1 MLIGE
6 PPRTQGDLN
15 FVLFGFP
22 VRVHPFF
29 WLIALLL
36 GLRGGDD
43 NEPVSVLIWVAA
55 VFVSI
60 LVHELGHAFAIR
72 RFGGQ
77 AWITLYG
84 MGGLASSSDAN
95 RSPSAQIQISAAGP
109 AAGFVLAGAVL
120 LAIQLAGRQAGLAFQ
135 RSSLDLETMGVQSLF
150 VPDLVLFVAYY
161 QPFDAPRLNELVGNL
176 LSINFLWGFLNL
188 LPVYPL
194 DGGQIAREVLVQQ
207 NPAKGIIQSLWL
219 SVLTAGCLAAY
230 ALTKEQIY
238 VALLFGYFAYTSYAT
253 VQAYMGRGGG
263 RGW

>member
-36 GLRGGDD
+36 GMRVKD
-43 NEPVSVLIWVAA
+43 PVSVLIWVGA

-84 MGGLASSSDAN
+84 MGGLASSNDAH
-95 RSPSAQIQISAAGP
+95 RTPRTQILISAAGP
-109 AAGFVLAGAVL
+109 AAGFAFAALVIFGINLAGHEVH
-120 LAIQLAGRQAGLAFQ
+120 FV
-135 RSSLDLETMGVQSLF
+135 RSL
-150 VPDLVLFVAYY
+150 VPVRYD
-161 QPFDAPRLNELVGNL
+161 PFAAPRLDILVWYL
-176 LSINFLWGFLNL
+176 LSINILWGFLNL

-194 DGGQIAREVLVQQ
+194 DGGQIAREVLLQQ
-207 NPAKGIIQSLWL
+207 NPAKGITQSLWL
-219 SVLTAGCLAAY
+219 SVFTAACLAMFSFSRGSIYMAFMFGFLAY
-230 ALTKEQIY
+230 SS
-238 VALLFGYFAYTSYAT
+238 YTT
-253 VQAYMGRGGG
+253 VQAYTGRGGG